1 MKKTKSKAD
10 QAYEVIKTDILTNL
24 LDPGSTIAQADLVE
38 RYDFSIT
45 PVREALKKLES
56 EGYVHTVPRF
66 GYVITPIT
74 TQDVEDIYELRLIL
88 ETAALR
94 LAVQH
99 ASDDQLAQLKD
110 HVNFIYTFQN
120 RESYL
125 QFLEDNIAFHTS
137 IALMSGNRRL
147 ADTLAKILSEM
158 TRIFT
163 LGLDLRDSALEMR
176 DEHLALASAL
186 TARDLERAEAI
197 LTGQISSS
205 RQRVVE
211 MLSRRLELQSMAD
224 IGLSH

>member
-38 RYDFSIT
+38 RYDFGIT
-45 PVREALKKLES
+45 PVREALKKLET

-74 TQDVEDIYELRLIL
+74 PQDVEDIYELRLIL

-99 ASDDQLAQLKD
+99 ASDDQLAQLRE

-147 ADTLAKILSEM
+147 AETLAKILSEM

-186 TARDLERAEAI
+186 SARDLGRAETI

-211 MLSRRLELQSMAD
+211 MLSRRLELQSMAE
-224 IGLSH
+224 IGLGR